1 MKSFL
6 DLIKFLYGPKAI
18 SSTVG
23 TRTNVIRLPSG
34 KLQKYLS
41 KELNIEAASD
51 AAAVNAY
58 NEMKELIPEVAKMN
72 DAERLIFE
80 GNLRRLKNK
89 LEDSGLIQKENV
101 SSGITAL
108 ESKVEQLKQKG
119 KELEKVT
126 GEKVT
131 LTDVLNDLGA
141 SQQSMSRLYDEGL
154 VRAAARQILINDIKA
169 GKIKNITVSEAIN
182 MREPLDPFRQI
193 YGEGALEQ
201 LDSLIPNLRGLKTEV
216 EAEKLARSKFK
227 FEPDEN
233 RLPGSVSIEEGRKAE
248 QEFGINKPAKVSDF
262 KAEATKRTSIDDLI
276 DEYNANQDKLRLSDE
291 EGGTAIGYEEFQKI
305 QKRNQD
311 IAKALEE
318 KGISS
323 KVEEAPQAE
332 IIPFRKKPTEPEKK
346 AKGGSVGLDYLMGIE
361 PEDTTRENYGLGSGL
376 KVVTKEPAAGFY
388 TYTPSGDGFG
398 LSSIIRAVPQPSAP
412 SITLDAKPAVVRSED
427 DVVNRYRGYLNSTTP
442 VQSDLEKNY
451 KELINPSNPM
461 LLTPATGLPVSI
473 PTPVIEG
480 TSFTSPQ
487 GEKIRFGG
495 GAVGLIKPNGES
507 YTGPVP
513 ENFNFFRY
521 VAANG
526 GAMGLDYLTGMEP
539 SKGYADGGRIGFK
552 IGGGKKILDLI
563 SKAKKPT
570 KKFTDDEMIAYI
582 KKYKEE
588 GPTLEEFTKKI
599 NAETGS
605 NFTPEQLEHAHRVKV
620 AYPHSTPIV
629 DSQGKFIGGGLYNPP
644 LDVSISDKEALTES
658 IMKTRKSKGLDVPKK
673 YQKETIET
681 PETLPKAGEGKFTK
695 QQVLEKIIQK
705 TIDANPTDEYVQK
718 TFPNFIKEIRAKPEL
733 ANNENVWKTF
743 TQDFPENKR
752 LVVYGDDTVDFFTK
766 GENLPEGMKQTVDLA
781 DTYGISMQEA
791 RRIKQ
796 MEPTD
801 QVMEIKKLEV
811 LKNKTQK
818 GMSLEDEMNM
828 VLNQYDKSMFIKND
842 QGMVDVTNPE
852 NVQKMAILLKK
863 DHPEIYK
870 KLEEGMTQ
878 TNVLDD
884 FDVTGR
890 KPNANGGLNYLMGI

>member
-41 KELNIEAASD
+41 KDLNIEAASD

-72 DAERLIFE
+72 DGERLVFE

-126 GEKVT
+126 GEKAT
-131 LTDVLNDLGA
+131 LTDVLNDLGV
-141 SQQSMSRLYDEGL
+141 SQQSMSRLNDEGL

-182 MREPLDPFRQI
+182 MGEPLDPFRQI

-201 LDSLIPNLRGLKTEV
+201 LDSLIPNFRGLKTEM
-216 EAEKLARSKFK
+216 EAEKFARSKFK

-276 DEYNANQDKLRLSDE
+276 DEYNANQDRLLLTDD
-291 EGGTAIGYEEFQKI
+291 EGGTLITYPEYNRLKDRNEE
-305 QKRNQD
+305 
-311 IAKALEE
+311 IAKALEA

-332 IIPFRKKPTEPEKK
+332 IIPFRKKPTEPEGK
-346 AKGGSVGLDYLMGIE
+346 
-361 PEDTTRENYGLGSGL
+361 
-376 KVVTKEPAAGFY
+376 
-388 TYTPSGDGFG
+388 
-398 LSSIIRAVPQPSAP
+398 
-412 SITLDAKPAVVRSED
+412 
-427 DVVNRYRGYLNSTTP
+427 
-442 VQSDLEKNY
+442 
-451 KELINPSNPM
+451 
-461 LLTPATGLPVSI
+461 
-473 PTPVIEG
+473 
-480 TSFTSPQ
+480 
-487 GEKIRFGG
+487 
-495 GAVGLIKPNGES
+495 
-507 YTGPVP
+507 
-513 ENFNFFRY
+513 
-521 VAANG
+521 ANG
-526 GAMGLDYLTGMEP
+526 GRIGYAQGTPAMGLDYLTGMEP

-552 IGGGKKILDLI
+552 VGGGKKILDLI
-563 SKAKKPT
+563 SKAKKPV
-570 KKFTDDEMIAYI
+570 KEFTDDEMIAYI

-599 NAETGS
+599 NEETGS
-605 NFTPEQLEHAHRVKV
+605 NFTPEQLKQAHRVKV

-644 LDVSISDKEALTES
+644 LDVSISNREALTES
-658 IMKTRKSKGLDVPKK
+658 IMQTRKSKGLDVPE
-673 YQKETIET
+673 KEV
-681 PETLPKAGEGKFTK
+681 ETLSKAGEGKFTK

-766 GENLPEGMKQTVDLA
+766 GENLPEGMRQTQELA
-781 DTYGISMQEA
+781 NTYGISMEEA
-791 RRIKQ
+791 TRIKQ

-811 LKNKTQK
+811 LKSRTQ
-818 GMSLEDEMNM
+818 
-828 VLNQYDKSMFIKND
+828 
-842 QGMVDVTNPE
+842 
-852 NVQKMAILLKK
+852 
-863 DHPEIYK
+863 
-870 KLEEGMTQ
+870 
-878 TNVLDD
+878 
-884 FDVTGR
+884 
-890 KPNANGGLNYLMGI
+890 NANGGLNYLMGF

>member
-1 MKSFL
+1 MKSLL
-6 DLIKFLYGPKAI
+6 DLIKALYGPKAI
-18 SSTVG
+18 SSTIG

-51 AAAVNAY
+51 AAAQNAY
-58 NEMKELIPEVAKMN
+58 EEMKQLIPEVAKMN

-89 LEDSGLIQKENV
+89 LEVSGLIEGENV
-101 SSGITAL
+101 SSGIVAIQ
-108 ESKVEQLKQKG
+108 SKIDELKQAG

-126 GEKVT
+126 GEKAT
-131 LTDVLNDLGA
+131 LTDVLNDLRT
-141 SQQSMSRLYDEGL
+141 SQQSMSRLNDEGL

-182 MREPLDPFRQI
+182 MGEPLDPFRQI

-201 LDSLIPNLRGLKTEV
+201 LDSLIPNFRGLKTEM

-276 DEYNANQDKLRLSDE
+276 DEYNANQDRLRLSDE

-305 QKRNQD
+305 QKRNED

-346 AKGGSVGLDYLMGIE
+346 AKGGRIGYA
-361 PEDTTRENYGLGSGL
+361 YG
-376 KVVTKEPAAGFY
+376 
-388 TYTPSGDGFG
+388 TP
-398 LSSIIRAVPQPSAP
+398 
-412 SITLDAKPAVVRSED
+412 
-427 DVVNRYRGYLNSTTP
+427 
-442 VQSDLEKNY
+442 
-451 KELINPSNPM
+451 
-461 LLTPATGLPVSI
+461 
-473 PTPVIEG
+473 
-480 TSFTSPQ
+480 
-487 GEKIRFGG
+487 
-495 GAVGLIKPNGES
+495 
-507 YTGPVP
+507 
-513 ENFNFFRY
+513 
-521 VAANG
+521 
-526 GAMGLDYLTGMEP
+526 AMGLDYLTGMGP
-539 SKGYADGGRIGFK
+539 SKGYAEGGRIGFK
-552 IGGGKKILDLI
+552 AGSGKKILGLI
-563 SKAKKPT
+563 SK
-570 KKFTDDEMIAYI
+570 
-582 KKYKEE
+582 
-588 GPTLEEFTKKI
+588 
-599 NAETGS
+599 
-605 NFTPEQLEHAHRVKV
+605 
-620 AYPHSTPIV
+620 
-629 DSQGKFIGGGLYNPP
+629 
-644 LDVSISDKEALTES
+644 
-658 IMKTRKSKGLDVPKK
+658 
-673 YQKETIET
+673 
-681 PETLPKAGEGKFTK
+681 PKAGEGKFTK
-695 QQVLEKIIQK
+695 QEVLEKIIQK
-705 TIDANPTDEYVQK
+705 TIDANPTDEYVQT

-811 LKNKTQK
+811 LKSRTQ
-818 GMSLEDEMNM
+818 
-828 VLNQYDKSMFIKND
+828 
-842 QGMVDVTNPE
+842 
-852 NVQKMAILLKK
+852 
-863 DHPEIYK
+863 
-870 KLEEGMTQ
+870 
-878 TNVLDD
+878 
-884 FDVTGR
+884 
-890 KPNANGGLNYLMGI
+890 NANGGLNYLMGL

>member
-6 DLIKFLYGPKAI
+6 DLIKALYGPKAI

-41 KELNIEAASD
+41 KDLNIEAASD

-108 ESKVEQLKQKG
+108 ESKVEQLRQKG
-119 KELEKVT
+119 KELEKIT

-131 LTDVLNDLGA
+131 LTDVLNNFGA
-141 SQQSMSRLYDEGL
+141 SQQSISRLNDEGL

-182 MREPLDPFRQI
+182 MGEPLDPFRQI

-201 LDSLIPNLRGLKTEV
+201 LDSLIPNFRNLKTEM

-276 DEYNANQDKLRLSDE
+276 DEYNANQDRLRLSDE

-305 QKRNQD
+305 QKRNED
-311 IAKALEE
+311 IAKALED

-332 IIPFRKKPTEPEKK
+332 IIPFRKKPTEPEGK
-346 AKGGSVGLDYLMGIE
+346 ADGGRIGYA
-361 PEDTTRENYGLGSGL
+361 YG
-376 KVVTKEPAAGFY
+376 
-388 TYTPSGDGFG
+388 TP
-398 LSSIIRAVPQPSAP
+398 
-412 SITLDAKPAVVRSED
+412 
-427 DVVNRYRGYLNSTTP
+427 
-442 VQSDLEKNY
+442 
-451 KELINPSNPM
+451 
-461 LLTPATGLPVSI
+461 
-473 PTPVIEG
+473 
-480 TSFTSPQ
+480 
-487 GEKIRFGG
+487 
-495 GAVGLIKPNGES
+495 
-507 YTGPVP
+507 
-513 ENFNFFRY
+513 
-521 VAANG
+521 
-526 GAMGLDYLTGMEP
+526 AMGLDYLTGMGP

-552 IGGGKKILDLI
+552 GGSGKKILDLI
-563 SKAKKPT
+563 SKAKKPV
-570 KKFTDDEMIAYI
+570 KEFTDDEMIAYI

-599 NAETGS
+599 NEETGS
-605 NFTPEQLEHAHRVKV
+605 NFTPEQLKQAHRVKV

-644 LDVSISDKEALTES
+644 LDVSISDREALTES
-658 IMKTRKSKGLDVPKK
+658 IMQTRKAKGLDVPE
-673 YQKETIET
+673 KEV
-681 PETLPKAGEGKFTK
+681 ETLSKAGEGKFTK

-766 GENLPEGMKQTVDLA
+766 GENLPEGMRQTQELA
-781 DTYGISMQEA
+781 NTYGISMEEA
-791 RRIKQ
+791 TKIKQ

-811 LKNKTQK
+811 LKSRTQ
-818 GMSLEDEMNM
+818 
-828 VLNQYDKSMFIKND
+828 
-842 QGMVDVTNPE
+842 
-852 NVQKMAILLKK
+852 
-863 DHPEIYK
+863 
-870 KLEEGMTQ
+870 
-878 TNVLDD
+878 
-884 FDVTGR
+884 
-890 KPNANGGLNYLMGI
+890 NANGGLNYLMGL